1 MQINKRFLLSAAWVV
16 SLHVLTLAFL
26 SLFRLVEYLALG
38 GMVADSSAS
47 VLPAFVRGVWFDNVI
62 ACYITLVP
70 LAVTLIAAAVSVTR
84 TWMRKATV
92 WWYGILGSVAF
103 MASAANIPYFAY
115 FFKNINSSIFEW
127 FGYAGTTAGMVTG
140 EKSYFLYIAL
150 YFACVAAYIYIMV
163 RMRRRFDRFIANS
176 CKKNRGWAPVF
187 HFAITAATIALC
199 VFGIR
204 GRTGYNP
211 IKISQAYYCDD
222 AFLNQLGINPAFNLL
237 TSALDDMRKENRDLH
252 LMPYPTAIS
261 LARQSLGITG
271 KCDSMHV
278 LRRYVDNSVDN
289 SVNNRDTTH
298 KKNVVVILME
308 SMSANFLHTFGQ

>member
-38 GMVADSSAS
+38 GMVADPSAS

-92 WWYGILGSVAF
+92 WWYGILGAVAC

-150 YFACVAAYIYIMV
+150 YFACVAA
-163 RMRRRFDRFIANS
+163 
-176 CKKNRGWAPVF
+176 
-187 HFAITAATIALC
+187 
-199 VFGIR
+199 
-204 GRTGYNP
+204 
-211 IKISQAYYCDD
+211 
-222 AFLNQLGINPAFNLL
+222 
-237 TSALDDMRKENRDLH
+237 
-252 LMPYPTAIS
+252 
-261 LARQSLGITG
+261 
-271 KCDSMHV
+271 
-278 LRRYVDNSVDN
+278 
-289 SVNNRDTTH
+289 
-298 KKNVVVILME
+298 
-308 SMSANFLHTFGQ
+308 